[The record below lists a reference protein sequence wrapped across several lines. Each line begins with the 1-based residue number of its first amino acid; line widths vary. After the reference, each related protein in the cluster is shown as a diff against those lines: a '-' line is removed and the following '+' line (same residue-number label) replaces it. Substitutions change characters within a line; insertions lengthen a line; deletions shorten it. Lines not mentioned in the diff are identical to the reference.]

1 MVLDPWVINSFGLYP
16 TGSSVIYRPGQRL
29 QSGIGNASV
38 VVLRQCKIAERE
50 GPTTFVR
57 EVYLAISAGRP
68 ASPMME
74 VLQNPRFRA
83 IWYVV
88 NVSELTRWMELLVTS
103 VLVYT
108 LTDSTLMLGLVLGFE
123 NLPRPIFSPFT
134 GIIADRFDRKK
145 IWIISMAIKLSAG
158 VAIFVLLI
166 TGYIAPWHV
175 FAAMLM
181 QGVSRALEDPARRTA
196 IFDIV
201 GERRVVNALSI
212 DSMSGTVGRMVG
224 PFVGGFLIEHVGY
237 FWPHYAGYTWAYAAI
252 VVMHLAAVSMAIR
265 VRIPRVEREWRV
277 EPIWNS
283 LGDVVRAAFS
293 HRQLMGMLFITIMIN
308 GLAFPARQFVPAI
321 GRDHLGVGET
331 LVGVLA
337 AAESIGQM
345 VTAVIL
351 ASVGSMR
358 YHGRIF
364 AAGAFSVMILST
376 IFVWS
381 PWYVVTFGILVL
393 SGIGLSC
400 FGTMQGAITMRSSP
414 PEMRGR
420 MVGLQSLCIGIGTP
434 PGVLLMG
441 WLGDLIGIQMSVT
454 LSALACIAIS
464 LPALFLTPLITRP
477 SQPPPQTEVRPQTEG
492 S

>member
-1 MVLDPWVINSFGLYP
+1 
-16 TGSSVIYRPGQRL
+16 
-29 QSGIGNASV
+29 
-38 VVLRQCKIAERE
+38 
-50 GPTTFVR
+50 
-57 EVYLAISAGRP
+57 
-68 ASPMME
+68 MME

-224 PFVGGFLIEHVGY
+224 PFVGGFLIEHVG
-237 FWPHYAGYTWAYAAI
+237 I
-252 VVMHLAAVSMAIR
+252 S
-265 VRIPRVEREWRV
+265 
-277 EPIWNS
+277 
-283 LGDVVRAAFS
+283 
-293 HRQLMGMLFITIMIN
+293 
-308 GLAFPARQFVPAI
+308 
-321 GRDHLGVGET
+321 GRT
-331 LVGVLA
+331 TP
-337 AAESIGQM
+337 
-345 VTAVIL
+345 VT
-351 ASVGSMR
+351 
-358 YHGRIF
+358 
-364 AAGAFSVMILST
+364 
-376 IFVWS
+376 
-381 PWYVVTFGILVL
+381 P
-393 SGIGLSC
+393 
-400 FGTMQGAITMRSSP
+400 
-414 PEMRGR
+414 GR
-420 MVGLQSLCIGIGTP
+420 M
-434 PGVLLMG
+434 
-441 WLGDLIGIQMSVT
+441 
-454 LSALACIAIS
+454 
-464 LPALFLTPLITRP
+464 RP
-477 SQPPPQTEVRPQTEG
+477 S

>member
-1 MVLDPWVINSFGLYP
+1 
-16 TGSSVIYRPGQRL
+16 
-29 QSGIGNASV
+29 
-38 VVLRQCKIAERE
+38 
-50 GPTTFVR
+50 
-57 EVYLAISAGRP
+57 
-68 ASPMME
+68 MME
-74 VLQNPRFRA
+74 VLGNPRFRA

-88 NVSELTRWMELLVTS
+88 NVAEVTRWMELLVTS
-103 VLVYT
+103 VLVYS
-108 LTDSTLMLGLVLGFE
+108 LTDSSLMLGLVLGFE

-145 IWIISMAIKLSAG
+145 IWFCSLAIKAG
-158 VAIFVLLI
+158 AGIALFALLI
-166 TGYIAPWHV
+166 SGQIAPWHV

-212 DSMSGTVGRMVG
+212 DSVSGTVGRMIG
-224 PFVGGFLIEHVGY
+224 PFVGGFFIEHLAY
-237 FWPHYAGYTWAYAAI
+237 LWPHYPGYTWAYTLI
-252 VVMHLAAVSMAIR
+252 VAMHVTSMALAIR
-265 VRIPRVEREWRV
+265 VSIPRSEREWRV

-283 LGDVVRAAFS
+283 LGDVVRAAFT

-321 GRDHLGVGET
+321 GRDHLEVGET

-337 AAESIGQM
+337 AAESVGQL

-351 ASVGSMR
+351 ASVGSVR

-364 AAGAFSVMILST
+364 AAGAFSVMITST
-376 IFVWS
+376 IFVWL
-381 PWYVVTFGILVL
+381 PWYGATFAILVL
-393 SGIGLSC
+393 SGFGLSC

-434 PGVLLMG
+434 PGVLMMG
-441 WLGDLIGIQMSVT
+441 WLADAFLGIQVSVT
-454 LSALACIAIS
+454 LSALACIAIC
-464 LPALFLTPLITRP
+464 LPALFLTPLVTRP
-477 SQPPPQTEVRPQTEG
+477 SDPPPQTVPRPQPG
-492 S
+492 SS

>member
-1 MVLDPWVINSFGLYP
+1 MA
-16 TGSSVIYRPGQRL
+16 R
-29 QSGIGNASV
+29 IG
-38 VVLRQCKIAERE
+38 
-50 GPTTFVR
+50 VR
-57 EVYLAISAGRP
+57 ST
-68 ASPMME
+68 SPMLE
-74 VLQNPRFRA
+74 VLGNPRFRA

-103 VLVYT
+103 ILVYS
-108 LTDSTLMLGLVLGFE
+108 LTDSSLMLGMVLGFE

-145 IWIISMAIKLSAG
+145 IWVSSLAIKLLAG
-158 VAIFVLLI
+158 AALFLLLFS
-166 TGYIAPWHV
+166 GNIAPWHV
-175 FAAMLM
+175 FAAMLA

-212 DSMSGTVGRMVG
+212 DSMSGTVGRMLG
-224 PFVGGFLIEHVGY
+224 PFVGGFLIEHVAY
-237 FWPHYAGYTWAYAAI
+237 LWPHYPGYTWAYVA
-252 VVMHLAAVSMAIR
+252 VVIMHTASMVLAIR
-265 VRIPRVEREWRV
+265 VHIPRVEREWRV

-293 HRQLMGMLFITIMIN
+293 HRQLLGMLFITIMIN

-321 GRDHLGVGET
+321 GRDHLSVGET

-337 AAESIGQM
+337 AAESVGQL
-345 VTAVIL
+345 VTAVVL
-351 ASVGSMR
+351 ASVGTVR

-364 AAGAFSVMILST
+364 AIGAFSVMITST

-381 PWYVVTFGILVL
+381 PWYAVTFAILVL

-441 WLGDLIGIQMSVT
+441 WLGDVIGIQTSVT
-454 LSALACIAIS
+454 LNAVACIAIS
-464 LPALFLTPLITRP
+464 LPALFVTPLVTRP
-477 SQPPPQTEVRPQTEG
+477 SQPPPETNPRPQSRTT
-492 S
+492 

>member
-1 MVLDPWVINSFGLYP
+1 MA
-16 TGSSVIYRPGQRL
+16 R
-29 QSGIGNASV
+29 IG
-38 VVLRQCKIAERE
+38 
-50 GPTTFVR
+50 VR
-57 EVYLAISAGRP
+57 ST
-68 ASPMME
+68 SPMLE
-74 VLQNPRFRA
+74 VLENRRFRA

-103 VLVYT
+103 VLVYS
-108 LTDSTLMLGLVLGFE
+108 LTDSSLMLGLVLGFE

-145 IWIISMAIKLSAG
+145 IWVSSLAIKMVAG
-158 VAIFVLLI
+158 VALFLLLFL
-166 TGYIAPWHV
+166 GHIAPWHV
-175 FAAMLM
+175 FAAMLA

-212 DSMSGTVGRMVG
+212 DSMSGTVGRMLG
-224 PFVGGFLIEHVGY
+224 PFVGGFLVEHVTY
-237 FWPHYAGYTWAYAAI
+237 LWPHFPGYTWAYAAV
-252 VVMHLAAVSMAIR
+252 VVMHLAAMVLAIR
-265 VRIPRVEREWRV
+265 VRIPKVEREWRV

-283 LGDVVRAAFS
+283 LGDAVRAAFD
-293 HRQLMGMLFITIMIN
+293 HRQLLGMLFITIMIN

-337 AAESIGQM
+337 AAESVGQL
-345 VTAVIL
+345 VTAIIL
-351 ASVGSMR
+351 ASVGSVR

-364 AAGAFSVMILST
+364 AAGAFSVMITST

-381 PWYVVTFGILVL
+381 PWYGVTFAILVL
-393 SGIGLSC
+393 SGFGLSC
-400 FGTMQGAITMRSSP
+400 FGTMQGAITMRSAP

-434 PGVLLMG
+434 PGVLMMG
-441 WLGDLIGIQMSVT
+441 WLGDLIGIQISVT
-454 LSALACIAIS
+454 LSALACIAVS
-464 LPALFLTPLITRP
+464 LPALFLTPLVTRP
-477 SQPPPQTEVRPQTEG
+477 SDPPPETRPR
-492 S
+492 SDARPA

>member
-1 MVLDPWVINSFGLYP
+1 MYNPLAFAYTPPARNVTFMA
-16 TGSSVIYRPGQRL
+16 R
-29 QSGIGNASV
+29 SG
-38 VVLRQCKIAERE
+38 
-50 GPTTFVR
+50 
-57 EVYLAISAGRP
+57 GRST
-68 ASPMME
+68 SPMLE
-74 VLQNPRFRA
+74 VLGNPRFRA

-88 NVSELTRWMELLVTS
+88 NVAELTRWMELLVTS
-103 VLVYT
+103 VLVYS
-108 LTDSTLMLGLVLGFE
+108 LTDSSLMLGLVLGFE

-145 IWIISMAIKLSAG
+145 IWFCALAIKAGAG
-158 VAIFVLLI
+158 VALFVLLL
-166 TGYIAPWHV
+166 TGQIAPWHV
-175 FAAMLM
+175 FAAMLL

-212 DSMSGTVGRMVG
+212 DSVSGTVGRMVG
-224 PFVGGFLIEHVGY
+224 PFIGGFFVEHIAY
-237 FWPHYAGYTWAYAAI
+237 LWPHYPGYTWAYI
-252 VVMHLAAVSMAIR
+252 LVVAMHIASMALAIR

-283 LGDVVRAAFS
+283 LGDAVRAAFN
-293 HRQLMGMLFITIMIN
+293 HRQLLGMLFITIMIN

-337 AAESIGQM
+337 AAESVGQL
-345 VTAVIL
+345 VTAVVL
-351 ASVGSMR
+351 ASVGTVR

-364 AAGAFSVMILST
+364 AAGAFSVMITSA
-376 IFVWS
+376 IFIWL
-381 PWYVVTFGILVL
+381 PWYGATFAILVL

-400 FGTMQGAITMRSSP
+400 FGTMQGAITMRSAP

-441 WLGDLIGIQMSVT
+441 WLGDRIGGIGGIQTSIT
-454 LSALACIAIS
+454 LLALSCIAVS

-477 SQPPPQTEVRPQTEG
+477 SDPPPQTAPRPQTRA

>member
-1 MVLDPWVINSFGLYP
+1 MA
-16 TGSSVIYRPGQRL
+16 R
-29 QSGIGNASV
+29 SGVGH
-38 VVLRQCKIAERE
+38 
-50 GPTTFVR
+50 T
-57 EVYLAISAGRP
+57 
-68 ASPMME
+68 SPMLE
-74 VLQNPRFRA
+74 VLANSRFRA

-103 VLVYT
+103 VLVYS
-108 LTDSTLMLGLVLGFE
+108 LTDSSLMLGLVLGFE

-145 IWIISMAIKLSAG
+145 IWVSSLAIKLFAG
-158 VAIFVLLI
+158 VGLFVLLL
-166 TGYIAPWHV
+166 TGNIAPWHV
-175 FAAMLM
+175 FAAMLA

-212 DSMSGTVGRMVG
+212 DSMSGTVGRMLG
-224 PFVGGFLIEHVGY
+224 PFVGGFLVEHVAY
-237 FWPHYAGYTWAYAAI
+237 LWPHFPGYTWAYVAI
-252 VVMHLAAVSMAIR
+252 VTMHVAAMIMAIR
-265 VRIPRVEREWRV
+265 VRIPKVEREWRV

-283 LGDVVRAAFS
+283 LGDAVRAAFD
-293 HRQLMGMLFITIMIN
+293 HRQLLGMLFITIMIN

-321 GRDHLGVGET
+321 GRDHLDVGET
-331 LVGVLA
+331 LVGILA
-337 AAESIGQM
+337 AAESVGQL
-345 VTAVIL
+345 VTAIIL
-351 ASVGSMR
+351 ASVGSIR

-364 AAGAFSVMILST
+364 AAGAFSVMITST

-381 PWYVVTFGILVL
+381 PWYGATFAVLVL
-393 SGIGLSC
+393 SGFGLSC

-434 PGVLLMG
+434 PGVLMMG
-441 WLGDLIGIQMSVT
+441 WLGDQIGIQTSVT

-464 LPALFLTPLITRP
+464 LPALFFTPLVTRP
-477 SQPPPQTEVRPQTEG
+477 SQPPPESRARSEPRPA
-492 S
+492 

>member
-1 MVLDPWVINSFGLYP
+1 MAV
-16 TGSSVIYRPGQRL
+16 
-29 QSGIGNASV
+29 SG
-38 VVLRQCKIAERE
+38 
-50 GPTTFVR
+50 
-57 EVYLAISAGRP
+57 GRP

-74 VLQNPRFRA
+74 VLRNPRFRA

-88 NVSELTRWMELLVTS
+88 NVAELTRWMELLVTS
-103 VLVYT
+103 ILVYS
-108 LTDSTLMLGLVLGFE
+108 LTDSSLMLGLVLAFE

-145 IWIISMAIKLSAG
+145 IWVVSLAIKLAAG
-158 VAIFVLLI
+158 VALFGLLVS
-166 TGYIAPWHV
+166 GQIAPWHV

-212 DSMSGTVGRMVG
+212 DSISGTVGRMVG
-224 PFVGGFLIEHVGY
+224 PFVGGFLVEHVGY
-237 FWPHYAGYTWAYAAI
+237 FWPYYAGYTWAYTAI
-252 VVMHLAAVSMAIR
+252 VVMHVAAMALAIR
-265 VRIPRVEREWRV
+265 VQIPRVEREWRV

-283 LGDVVRAAFS
+283 LGDVVRAALG
-293 HRQLMGMLFITIMIN
+293 HRQLVGMLFITIIIN

-321 GRDHLGVGET
+321 GRDYLRVGET
-331 LVGVLA
+331 LVGILA
-337 AAESIGQM
+337 GAESVGQLI
-345 VTAVIL
+345 TAGIL
-351 ASVGSMR
+351 ASVGSVR

-364 AAGAFSVMILST
+364 AAGAFGVMITST
-376 IFVWS
+376 VFVWS
-381 PWYVVTFGILVL
+381 PWYGVTLLIMII
-393 SGIGLSC
+393 SGIGVSC
-400 FGTMQGAITMRSSP
+400 FGTMQGAITMRSAP

-420 MVGLQSLCIGIGTP
+420 MVGLQSLCIGLGTP

-441 WLGDLIGIQMSVT
+441 WLGEVIGIRMSVT
-454 LSALACIAIS
+454 LNALAAIAIS

-477 SQPPPQTEVRPQTEG
+477 SPPTPQSAVQARTPA

>member
-1 MVLDPWVINSFGLYP
+1 MAV
-16 TGSSVIYRPGQRL
+16 
-29 QSGIGNASV
+29 
-38 VVLRQCKIAERE
+38 
-50 GPTTFVR
+50 
-57 EVYLAISAGRP
+57 SAGRP

-103 VLVYT
+103 VLVYS
-108 LTDSTLMLGLVLGFE
+108 LTNSTLMLGLVLGFE

-145 IWIISMAIKLSAG
+145 IWISSMAIKLGAG
-158 VAIFVLLI
+158 VALFFLLFS
-166 TGYIAPWHV
+166 GHIAPWHV
-175 FAAMLM
+175 FVAMLL

-224 PFVGGFLIEHVGY
+224 PFVGGFLIEHIGY
-237 FWPHYAGYTWAYAAI
+237 FWPHYPGYTWAYAAI
-252 VVMHLAAVSMAIR
+252 SIMHIAAVALAIR
-265 VRIPRVEREWRV
+265 VRIPPVEREWRV

-283 LGDVVRAAFS
+283 LGDVVRAAFN
-293 HRQLMGMLFITIMIN
+293 HKQLIGMLFITIMIN

-321 GRDHLGVGET
+321 GRDQLGVGET

-337 AAESIGQM
+337 AAESVGQL

-351 ASVGSMR
+351 ASVGSVR

-364 AAGAFSVMILST
+364 AAGAFSVMITST

-381 PWYVVTFGILVL
+381 PWYAVTFAILVL

-441 WLGDLIGIQMSVT
+441 WLGDRIGIQTSVT
-454 LSALACIAIS
+454 LNALACIAIS
-464 LPALFLTPLITRP
+464 LPALFLTPLVTRP
-477 SQPPPQTEVRPQTEG
+477 SEPPPQTVARPQTE
-492 S
+492 SS

>member
-1 MVLDPWVINSFGLYP
+1 MAS
-16 TGSSVIYRPGQRL
+16 
-29 QSGIGNASV
+29 IG
-38 VVLRQCKIAERE
+38 
-50 GPTTFVR
+50 
-57 EVYLAISAGRP
+57 GR
-68 ASPMME
+68 ATSPMLE
-74 VLQNPRFRA
+74 VLGNQRFRA

-103 VLVYT
+103 VLVYS
-108 LTDSTLMLGLVLGFE
+108 LTDSSLMLGLVLGFE

-145 IWIISMAIKLSAG
+145 IWVISMAIKAGAG
-158 VAIFVLLI
+158 VALFVLLL
-166 TGYIAPWHV
+166 TGQIAPWHI

-212 DSMSGTVGRMVG
+212 DSLSGTVGRMIG
-224 PFVGGFLIEHVGY
+224 PFLGGFLIEHVGY
-237 FWPHYAGYTWAYAAI
+237 FWPHYAGYTWAYAMI
-252 VVMHLAAVSMAIR
+252 VVMHATAMTLTIR
-265 VRIPRVEREWRV
+265 VRIPKVEREWRV

-283 LGDVVRAAFS
+283 LGDAVRAAFS
-293 HRQLMGMLFITIMIN
+293 HRQLLGMLFITIMIN

-321 GRDHLGVGET
+321 GRDHLNVGET

-337 AAESIGQM
+337 AAESVGQL
-345 VTAVIL
+345 VTAVIM
-351 ASVGSMR
+351 ASVGSFR

-364 AAGAFSVMILST
+364 AAGAFSVMITST

-381 PWYVVTFGILVL
+381 PWYGATFAILVL

-441 WLGDLIGIQMSVT
+441 WLGDQIGIQTSVT
-454 LSALACIAIS
+454 LNALACIAIS
-464 LPALFLTPLITRP
+464 LPALFLTPLVSRP
-477 SQPPPQTEVRPQTEG
+477 SDPPPQTVARPRTE
-492 S
+492 SS